1 MVTMLRLES
10 SMGIQNTLTNQI
22 LCMLLLLLYYL
33 LLLLI
38 SLFVN
43 LFGFTRTRERKSAQ
57 KSIGLV
63 NKSTRLVDFASCQ
76 RAVKYAETFHTK
88 DDGSD
93 GGVLP
98 RSRAVWF
105 DGRRCRM

>member
-43 LFGFTRTRERKSAQ
+43 LLKRLQGNLARLSLVYIITIIAIIDDAAQ
-57 KSIGLV
+57 
-63 NKSTRLVDFASCQ
+63 
-76 RAVKYAETFHTK
+76 
-88 DDGSD
+88 
-93 GGVLP
+93 
-98 RSRAVWF
+98 
-105 DGRRCRM
+105 